1 MNRSGFIFLACWLVT
16 VSALPVRADDSLV
29 TFKSLSPAVALELAQ
44 ATLADCRKKD
54 YQVAVAVV
62 DRMGVTQ
69 VLLRDRYA
77 GPHTPD
83 TSRRKAWTAIS
94 FRTDTLTLAEKS
106 GPDSPQSGARSI
118 TGALLLGGGI
128 PVLVSGS
135 VVGGV
140 GVSGAPTAAADHGCA
155 VAGIEAVAVKLEL
168 DG

>member
-1 MNRSGFIFLACWLVT
+1 MNRSGFIFLASLLVT
-16 VSALPVRADDSLV
+16 VSALPARADDTLV
-29 TFKSLSPAVALELAQ
+29 TFRSLSPAVALELAQ
-44 ATLADCRKKD
+44 ATMADCRKQD

-128 PVLVSGS
+128 PVSVSGS

-155 VAGIEAVAVKLEL
+155 AAGIEAVAVKLEL